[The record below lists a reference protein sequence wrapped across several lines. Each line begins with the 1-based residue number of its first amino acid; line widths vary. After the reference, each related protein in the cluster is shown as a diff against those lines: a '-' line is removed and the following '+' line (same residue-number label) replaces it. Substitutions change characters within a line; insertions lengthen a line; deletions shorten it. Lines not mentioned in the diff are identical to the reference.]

1 MKLFLSLILCCG
13 LAVGVLIGCGSDDEG
28 DGGED
33 GGEEN
38 NTCRDLC
45 EKGVECEVLE
55 SGDVELWLCTIVC
68 NNYPDDNDKNCALDC
83 PLSLTCI
90 PYAKCLLDCEADLW

>member
-28 DGGED
+28 DGGGD

-45 EKGVECEVLE
+45 EKGVECGVME
-55 SGDVELWLCTIVC
+55 SGNVGVCTIVC
-68 NNYPDDNDKNCALDC
+68 NNYPDDNAKNCALDC
-83 PLSLTCI
+83 PLSNACCTD
-90 PYAKCLLDCEADLW
+90 YANCLLDCEAVLW